1 MMNKTIYFAS
11 LPNGY
16 FGSAVNSWLTL
27 DVKELAAP
35 FISKSYRVIYISIT
49 DVPEIDF
56 MSTDILIYT
65 SSDNDEIRSYLKD
78 ILYFTKD
85 QCQIIPS
92 YEILLAHENKGFQE
106 VVKSKLDIKGLVEN
120 YFFDISQFKRSFPY
134 VLKTVDGSGSSGVNL
149 IKSNKDLS
157 SAINNSS
164 NVSIKRK
171 TKNIIRSYH
180 LPKENYQIYNYY
192 YKPFKRFVAQEFVAD
207 LTCDY
212 RVLVVGDRFYA
223 MRRDV
228 KKGDFR
234 ASGSKKFNYHDVPL
248 YALDYAKEVFDK
260 LNNPYISMDIVVK
273 DEKSYLIEYQGT
285 NFGSSVLRKS
295 DGYYMKN
302 NNNWD
307 FIKEKSE
314 HEETLAYGLFDF
326 VEKNYE

>member
-1 MMNKTIYFAS
+1 MNKTIYFAS

-16 FGSAVNSWLTL
+16 FGSAANSWVTL
-27 DVKELAAP
+27 DVKKLAAP
-35 FISKSYRVIYISIT
+35 FILKAYDVRYISIT
-49 DVPEIDF
+49 DIPEINF

-78 ILYFTKD
+78 ILYFKKE

-106 VVKSKLDIKGLVEN
+106 VVKSKLNIKDLVEN
-120 YFFDISQFKRSFPY
+120 YFFDLSQFKRSFPY
-134 VLKTVDGSGSSGVNL
+134 VLKTVDGSGSSGVKL
-149 IKSNKDLS
+149 IKNDKDLND
-157 SAINNSS
+157 AVNNSS
-164 NVSIKRK
+164 DISLKRK
-171 TKNIIRSYH
+171 TKNIIRSYQ
-180 LPKENYQIYNYY
+180 LPKDNYNIYEYY
-192 YKPFKRFVAQEFVAD
+192 YRPFKRFVAQEFVAD

-212 RVLVVGDRFYA
+212 RILVVGDRFYA

-228 KKGDFR
+228 NKGDFR
-234 ASGSKKFNYHDVPL
+234 ASGSKNFNYHDVPL
-248 YALDYAKEVFDK
+248 SALDYAKEVFDK

-295 DGYYMKN
+295 DGYYVN
-302 NNNWD
+302 NNNHWD
-307 FIKEKSE
+307 FIKAKSQ
-314 HEETLAYGLFDF
+314 HEETLGYGLLDF

>member
-1 MMNKTIYFAS
+1 MNKTIYFAS

-16 FGSAVNSWLTL
+16 FGSAANSWVTL

-35 FISKSYRVIYISIT
+35 FILKAYEVRYISIT
-49 DVPEIDF
+49 DIPEINF

-78 ILYFTKD
+78 ILYFTND

-106 VVKSKLDIKGLVEN
+106 VVKSKLNIKDLAEN
-120 YFFDISQFKRSFPY
+120 YFFDLSEYKRSFPY
-134 VLKTVDGSGSSGVNL
+134 VLKTVDGSGSSGVKL
-149 IKSNKDLS
+149 IKSDKDLND
-157 SAINNSS
+157 AINNSS
-164 NVSIKRK
+164 DISLKRK
-171 TKNIIRSYH
+171 TKNIIRYYQ
-180 LPKENYQIYNYY
+180 LPQENYDIYNYY

-212 RVLVVGDRFYA
+212 RILVVGDRFYA

-228 KKGDFR
+228 NKGDFR
-234 ASGSKKFNYHDVPL
+234 ASGSKNFNYHDVPL
-248 YALDYAKEVFDK
+248 SALDYAKEVFDK

-302 NNNWD
+302 NNSWD
-307 FIKEKSE
+307 FINEKSQ
-314 HEETLAYGLFDF
+314 HEKTLAYGLLDF
-326 VEKNYE
+326 VEKNYD

>member
-1 MMNKTIYFAS
+1 MNKTVYFAS

-16 FGSAVNSWLTL
+16 FGSAANSWVTL
-27 DVKELAAP
+27 DVKKLAAP
-35 FISKSYRVIYISIT
+35 FILKAYDVRYISIT
-49 DVPEIDF
+49 DIPEINF

-78 ILYFTKD
+78 ILYFTND

-106 VVKSKLDIKGLVEN
+106 VVKSKLNIKDLVEN
-120 YFFDISQFKRSFPY
+120 YFFDLSQFKRSFPY
-134 VLKTVDGSGSSGVNL
+134 VLKTVDGSGSSGVKL
-149 IKSNKDLS
+149 IKNDKDLND
-157 SAINNSS
+157 AVNNSS
-164 NVSIKRK
+164 DISLKRK
-171 TKNIIRSYH
+171 TKNIIRYYQ
-180 LPKENYQIYNYY
+180 LPQENYDIYNYY

-212 RVLVVGDRFYA
+212 RILVVGDRFYA

-228 KKGDFR
+228 NKGDFR
-234 ASGSKKFNYHDVPL
+234 ASGSKNFNYHDVPL
-248 YALDYAKEVFDK
+248 SALDYAKEVFDK

-295 DGYYMKN
+295 DGYYVN
-302 NNNWD
+302 NNNHWD
-307 FIKEKSE
+307 FIKAKSQ
-314 HEETLAYGLFDF
+314 HEETLGYGLLDF
-326 VEKNYE
+326 VEKTHE